1 MPSHTINSWHNQSP
15 EKRPLRRHK
24 VNSVGGSSTQESP
37 RLVPIGHPDVYPQ
50 DPKQEEDKMSNDR
63 LANGYRV
70 SVPSIE
76 YETLI
81 KNSKFEK
88 PEDTFVRS
96 AKWVFQVLAKKN
108 EQNVIALDKKK
119 VKESTFPGFSASSTK
134 SKEYQKFFEDLARG
148 KSLQSLTKRFPYFK
162 RKDDCM
168 EHIYLYKVP
177 LIRALWFFKMTQV
190 SHNTIPVP
198 QNKQK
203 KTALEQ
209 YSADQ
214 TKLFTKYLR
223 DMLKRFNDSPQ
234 PETLPAYQ
242 RWPYFIC
249 LFKHA
254 FEEGILDRNDF
265 LMDICEILNDAV
277 NYHLDK
283 PQIFRMLIVFLS
295 QFVDVIVQNVFL
307 ARKVAYCVS
316 TRLRIYKRDYERK
329 KGALSNASDCF
340 SDLVHCQ
347 HHRTAIMTMLGLL
360 HAIVIDCPVALVWN
374 NFDLQD
380 LPQQL
385 CGSPLDLL
393 PCSPDVLTQHLPKSA
408 SIIDDM
414 LRLRISEIKKRS
426 SGVENRWSLAPNN
439 QSGFESAVD
448 VCLNTLA
455 ALDTIN
461 LGSPKALLTL
471 YRNIFCTEPVDK
483 IQHDLLIRLRL
494 LLKWA
499 ITCEREGTH
508 RAIVVCNL
516 LAMRKRHC
524 RGTAFG
530 SYQLQ
535 DVLVDYLNRE
545 APTLDSPHFH
555 KEYDNLVHLFSELQ
569 RFGLFNHD
577 AYVRA
582 LMRCGQF
589 SYQEP
594 VLVRLRNYLNSSDPN
609 QTSSNNQGNSQSTNP
624 PFTHDSNLSSVK
636 NEPTPAKME
645 VEPPAIISFIPNTTT
660 STPAPSFSS
669 QHHGSHSSVSNRPNS
684 ATGSSEAEEA
694 SLMPLQLPADQPTML
709 SKPIEMSTH
718 ERLLIQLPIDQSERY
733 RDACNQRA
741 ILLYG
746 ITDERETARQELR
759 KVALQICRIWQR
771 KVNVEFFHNSKE
783 VRFKRRV
790 TPEIISEALAK
801 FKSQTYY
808 DQVVICGWCIDSFM
822 EMFKDFFNCNALILP
837 TSECLEILCSMME
850 NCQNY
855 QGIVTLTLELIPQL
869 IYLERV
875 LATFHSDCMPGTIA
889 SQLAYVLAGC
899 LADHFHYFLYSKE
912 ASNIVNGLYRL
923 IEKELRAVGYPIT
936 GWARAIAAFI
946 YHARSELLGA
956 QLNDQPLL
964 GSIDEFRKIFPE
976 SGAALSPDDLKYNN
990 LLLTDFLK
998 EPRRFY
1004 CYHSYKLHLP
1014 SIEDAHTRYSFV
1026 VNAFAAA
1033 KNCKNDYD
1041 RLAELSNICGHVSV
1055 QKPMAGEWCVAIQE
1069 LCYSSVS
1076 KSGYSHLI
1084 REINVNDLS
1093 IHYPLSTFVVL
1104 LASKYCFSMHAL
1116 IMRLLNNILVPIIK
1130 TENLSN
1136 NAIEGSEMGLCLAM
1150 EIIASIVCGTDTP
1163 FLLNTGTDIP
1173 MTIDKGNNKKI
1184 LGPRNC
1190 DLRALKIA
1198 HIRELDICIFPLL
1211 SAVAIF
1217 MDMLMKR
1224 TNERNGNSPRLRLLL
1239 SIVKSSLLA
1248 MCEQEW
1254 VVNRVYRICEYQRD
1268 LDSFNT
1274 ARLRKTPESIGQL
1287 LMRIALRRR
1296 CERETK
1302 QELMDITLA
1311 HDESKR
1317 YLLDKLFSSLTI
1329 WNMRATF
1336 YDLKLMIK
1344 EISPDTPQKASNQAV
1359 QIQQAMFANRFFTE
1373 VGRSCKE
1380 LFANCRPEDN
1390 SFERSSFT
1398 PESFRFRQINCY
1410 WLLSPL
1416 IAACPKPDNVPQ
1428 AMPNQMTVTVKA
1440 RFLDEAASILD
1451 PTNNDNG
1458 LMSCAQLLAQ
1468 QPFVNLIL
1476 TCIRGEEIDKL
1487 NSSLLSFIQGIIAD
1501 TKENPALPFER
1512 KFAPMREALLLR
1524 LNLIGGVF
1532 DSLLHNNGNGTESW
1546 AVSLFQLMFYEIISP
1561 DRDSEYF
1568 DVCFDMLSNLV
1579 HSMMSASNS
1588 QSAYNGWVRKIRREL
1603 GERII
1608 PPELNCLAQLLPVPK
1623 SKAELT
1629 AWDSFSASNSP
1640 QKTSTT
1646 SKSGNNSNNI
1656 ANNSQG
1662 QSNTPQAK
1670 LVAKQLMRLLYH
1682 NHYTEFPYPGFVGS
1696 EQLRFGKDMF
1706 LSGPAVDYIWP
1717 QTSTDPLFSS
1727 AHNAAQIPQSTP
1739 STASTTP
1746 RSQGIMQPG
1755 SSSSTSQHLQQ
1766 VFPPSS
1772 TSANLTQSSIQP
1784 QLSSMLHQA
1793 PGQPPQPKTEF
1804 NVGAAPRHPAP
1815 SMFEN
1820 MPGNLNHPQ
1829 QGAGTSLPP
1838 QHPSFLQQQQP
1849 QAGGL
1854 QHHPQQP
1861 FFSGSSQPNPIGHSF
1876 NSQQSGSMNPLM
1888 MGQQGTSGQGM
1899 TAAMVSLLS
1908 ESHRSGS
1915 STPTMPPGL
1924 GPATTSSPNTS
1935 QRGVGRGGGRRKNP
1949 ASGLSTTTTSGRG
1962 QKRKKMEMAASS
1974 APRTAPHQAPQLGMP
1989 PGMGMPGMMSDMQM
2003 QLGGPHHSQMGSMGP
2018 SGQQQFHQQQ
2028 SRSKKLQPPMNMRQ
2042 GPTSMP
2048 KFTGQIG
2055 NDMAMAHH
2063 QQQMMMNPL
2072 HQQQQQQI
2080 PSQMHGGG
2088 FPSQQANDSKQYV
2101 HQKLLQRI
2109 NAQQQQQGGGNM
2121 GGGGSGGSMQM

>member
-24 VNSVGGSSTQESP
+24 VNTVGGSSTQESP
-37 RLVPIGHPDVYPQ
+37 RIVLIGHPDVYPQ

-81 KNSKFEK
+81 RFEK
-88 PEDTFVRS
+88 PEDSFVRS

-108 EQNVIALDKKK
+108 EQNIIALDKKK

-134 SKEYQKFFEDLARG
+134 GKEYQKFFEDLARG

-168 EHIYLYKVP
+168 DHIYSYKVP

-190 SHNTIPVP
+190 SHNAIPVP

-209 YSADQ
+209 YSA
-214 TKLFTKYLR
+214 
-223 DMLKRFNDSPQ
+223 
-234 PETLPAYQ
+234 ETLPAYQ

-316 TRLRIYKRDYERK
+316 TRLRIYKRDYEKK

-360 HAIVIDCPVALVWN
+360 HAIIIDCPVALIWN
-374 NFDLQD
+374 NFDSQD

-393 PCSPDVLTQHLPKSA
+393 PCSTDVLTQHLPKSA

-414 LRLRISEIKKRS
+414 LRLKISEIKKRS

-448 VCLNTLA
+448 VCLITLA

-471 YRNIFCTEPVDK
+471 YRNIFCTEPLDK
-483 IQHDLLIRLRL
+483 IQQDLLIRLRL

-499 ITCEREGTH
+499 ITYEREGTH

-545 APTLDSPHFH
+545 APTLDSPHFL
-555 KEYDNLVHLFSELQ
+555 KEYENLVHLFSELQ

-594 VLVRLRNYLNSSDPN
+594 VLIRLRNYLNSSDPN
-609 QTSSNNQGNSQSTNP
+609 QTSSNNQGNPQSTNP
-624 PFTHDSNLSSVK
+624 PFAHDSNASSVK
-636 NEPTPAKME
+636 NEPTPAKIE

-669 QHHGSHSSVSNRPNS
+669 QHHGSHSTVPNRPNS
-684 ATGSSEAEEA
+684 AIGSSDAEQV
-694 SLMPLQLPADQPTML
+694 SLLPLQLPADQPTML

-822 EMFKDFFNCNALILP
+822 EMFKDFFNCNALTLP
-837 TSECLEILCSMME
+837 TSECLEILCSMLE

-855 QGIVTLTLELIPQL
+855 RGIIALTLELIPQL

-875 LATFHSDCMPGTIA
+875 LATFRSDCMPGTIA
-889 SQLAYVLAGC
+889 SQLAYVLVGF

-912 ASNIVNGLYRL
+912 ASNIVNG
-923 IEKELRAVGYPIT
+923 
-936 GWARAIAAFI
+936 
-946 YHARSELLGA
+946 
-956 QLNDQPLL
+956 
-964 GSIDEFRKIFPE
+964 
-976 SGAALSPDDLKYNN
+976 
-990 LLLTDFLK
+990 
-998 EPRRFY
+998 RFY

-1084 REINVNDLS
+1084 REINVNDIS

-1104 LASKYCFSMHAL
+1104 LASKYCFSIHAL
-1116 IMRLLNNILVPIIK
+1116 LMRLLNNVLVPIIK
-1130 TENLSN
+1130 TENLC
-1136 NAIEGSEMGLCLAM
+1136 SEMGLCLAM

-1173 MTIDKGNNKKI
+1173 VTADKGSSKKLI
-1184 LGPRNC
+1184 GPRNC

-1224 TNERNGNSPRLRLLL
+1224 TNERNGNSSRLRLLL

-1302 QELMDITLA
+1302 QDLMDITLA

-1487 NSSLLSFIQGIIAD
+1487 NSALLSFIQGIIAD
-1501 TKENPALPFER
+1501 TKEKCPF
-1512 KFAPMREALLLR
+1512 
-1524 LNLIGGVF
+1524 
-1532 DSLLHNNGNGTESW
+1532 
-1546 AVSLFQLMFYEIISP
+1546 
-1561 DRDSEYF
+1561 SEYF

-1608 PPELNCLAQLLPVPK
+1608 PPELNCLSQLLPVPK

-1646 SKSGNNSNNI
+1646 SKTASNSNNI

-1670 LVAKQLMRLLYH
+1670 AIRLDKQPQLVAKQLMRLLYH
-1682 NHYTEFPYPGFVGS
+1682 NHYTDFPSPGFVGS

-1717 QTSTDPLFSS
+1717 QTSTDPIFSS
-1727 AHNAAQIPQSTP
+1727 AHNAAQ
-1739 STASTTP
+1739 
-1746 RSQGIMQPG
+1746 
-1755 SSSSTSQHLQQ
+1755 

-1772 TSANLTQSSIQP
+1772 SANLTQPTIQP
-1784 QLSSMLHQA
+1784 QLSSMLQQA
-1793 PGQPPQPKTEF
+1793 PGQPLQPKAEF
-1804 NVGAAPRHPAP
+1804 NVGSAPRHPAP

-1829 QGAGTSLPP
+1829 QVAGTSLPP
-1838 QHPSFLQQQQP
+1838 QHPSFMQQQQP
-1849 QAGGL
+1849 QPGGL

-1861 FFSGSSQPNPIGHSF
+1861 FFSGSSQSNPTGPGF

-1888 MGQQGTSGQGM
+1888 MGQQGTTGQGM
-1899 TAAMVSLLS
+1899 TAAMVGLLS

-1924 GPATTSSPNTS
+1924 GGPPLGPATTSSPSTS

-1962 QKRKKMEMAASS
+1962 QKRKKMEMTASS
-1974 APRTAPHQAPQLGMP
+1974 APRTVPHQTPQLGMP

-2003 QLGGPHHSQMGSMGP
+2003 QLGGAHHSQMGSMGP
-2018 SGQQQFHQQQ
+2018 SGVGMPGQQPSTMPGWQQQPQGNQMQMPTFLQNPQQQQFHQQQ
-2028 SRSKKLQPPMNMRQ
+2028 SRSKKLQPPMNMNHLPGIPGTMTSGGVAGQ
-2042 GPTSMP
+2042 GPSSMP
-2048 KFTGQIG
+2048 KFTGQMG

-2063 QQQMMMNPL
+2063 QQQMMNHQMMNPL
-2072 HQQQQQQI
+2072 HQQPQQQI